1 MPTYTLTDGMVLCE
15 IRGKVLDENFAR
27 ILVNNPELSLPEII
41 LLDKVQKREELSDDA
56 ITYLRSKKFVEG
68 RKSNLFLSFKV
79 VNASKHVGL
88 KATYIKN
95 KSFDDSYYKELIINY
110 VTTFKKASRSDIEE
124 LLNNKLPDIL
134 SNRQKYDKIT
144 NLLASLR
151 KERKL
156 KVEGRKW
163 VLVNG

>member
-1 MPTYTLTDGMVLCE
+1 M
-15 IRGKVLDENFAR
+15 
-27 ILVNNPELSLPEII
+27 
-41 LLDKVQKREELSDDA
+41 
-56 ITYLRSKKFVEG
+56 
-68 RKSNLFLSFKV
+68 
-79 VNASKHVGL
+79 GL

-134 SNRQKYDKIT
+134 SNRQKYDKVT